1 MAGASDGKGAY
12 STDGRGDSTRIG
24 DMMTLRSG
32 ENKWVESEQGRQ
44 TAARVKVGRVTTGWT
59 GGRAMKNGG
68 R

>member
-12 STDGRGDSTRIG
+12 RREGGDSTRIG
-24 DMMTLRSG
+24 DMTTLRSG
-32 ENKWVESEQGRQ
+32 ENKWVESEQGRR

-59 GGRAMKNGG
+59 GGRAVQNGG